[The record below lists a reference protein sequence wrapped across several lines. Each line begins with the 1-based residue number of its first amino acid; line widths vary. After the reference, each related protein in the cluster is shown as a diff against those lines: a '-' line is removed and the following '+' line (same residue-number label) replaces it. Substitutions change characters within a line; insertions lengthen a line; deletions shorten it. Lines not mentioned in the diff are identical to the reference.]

1 MKRIEIKFDR
11 KKITK
16 GGQNHKIIS
25 KNNFEQ
31 KTTIKRMIIKF
42 ERLKKQEGWNWKGIS
57 IL

>member
-1 MKRIEIKFDR
+1 LIG

-31 KTTIKRMIIKF
+31 KTTITRMIIKF
-42 ERLKKQEGWNWKGIS
+42 EGLKKTRRMKLKRHINFINDS
-57 IL
+57 R